1 MEAEKRKIQNQQA
14 QFEAERSKFLTQIQ
28 QSQARLNATIAKHQ
42 TEAES
47 YKKAIEK
54 QQQMISEQQ
63 EKFEAERRRHISQME
78 KLRAQTDQV
87 QSKYNQLGRNGTAS
101 QIELQ
106 SYKEE
111 LNKLQ
116 LAYQELNRRIP
127 QKSSNKSSCVI
138 S

>member
-1 MEAEKRKIQNQQA
+1 LEAEKRKIQNQQA
-14 QFEAERSKFLTQIQ
+14 RFEAERSNFLTQIQ
-28 QSQARLNATIAKHQ
+28 RSQARLNATIAKHQ

-63 EKFEAERRRHISQME
+63 AKFETERRQHISQIKE
-78 KLRAQTDQV
+78 LRAQTNQV
-87 QSKYNQLGRNGTAS
+87 QSEYNQPCQSDTAS
-101 QIELQ
+101 QGELRA
-106 SYKEE
+106 YKEE

-116 LAYQELNRRIP
+116 QAYEELNRRVSQQP
-127 QKSSNKSSCVI
+127 SNKSSCVI